1 MSSVTDV
8 CVLIAL
14 AFIIYRL
21 TILEE
26 SIPLKEPPPPPPM
39 PPLPQSQ
46 PQPHALPPSEVVDLR
61 VSCIELAEAAQPHVE
76 NHEMLM
82 QLAAHNPGM
91 TIACSDP
98 ERKLSVFDTVDGR
111 CEKPWP
117 AHPQNVVFNIDPQ
130 TNTLS
135 YDCVMPDTS
144 AILRISTA
152 VVVD

>member
-26 SIPLKEPPPPPPM
+26 STKASINNNPKEVPPA
-39 PPLPQSQ
+39 PLPQSQ
-46 PQPHALPPSEVVDLR
+46 PPSAVVVDLR

-152 VVVD
+152 VTDE